1 MLFEINDHIHS
12 RFTWSSTKRNIR
24 VRFHLAKGEHYQKWQ
39 IRHDGEVKYFSPD
52 DFSLRIENGVLKNSP
67 TTAKKIYDGE
77 NKTVCAWINCRRVE
91 AHSKSENLNM
101 DVMDMSLAGSEQIS
115 YNPRVAPNWRN
126 SDDENIDNQHIDLI
140 ISDGRGLYVPEDQT
154 TSDMN

>member
-12 RFTWSSTKRNIR
+12 RFTWSSTKRKIR

-39 IRHDGEVKYFSPD
+39 VRYDGQVKYFSPD
-52 DFSLRIENGVLKNSP
+52 DFILRIENGVLKNSP

-77 NKTVCAWINCRRVE
+77 NKTVCAWINCRRIE
-91 AHSKSENLNM
+91 AHSTVSLYHEKLNM

-126 SDDENIDNQHIDLI
+126 SNDENIDNQYIDLI
-140 ISDGRGLYVPEDQT
+140 VSHGRDLYVP
-154 TSDMN
+154 